1 MPPQQV
7 CYGLIR
13 EPRAAIASWDHQN
26 MEVNILSPLTTFH
39 LDFRKEFVYRK
50 SRKSIM
56 FIHWFPVCIW
66 ERIIAPFSFEIT
78 RCWAPKAHG
87 ESDARRR
94 FGDSAT
100 LMETGQPHN
109 WSIFEVLEFF
119 RQLHIFRYFLSFWG
133 LDLHGFTLRWW
144 FKYFLFSPLFG
155 EDSQFD

>member
-13 EPRAAIASWDHQN
+13 EPRAPIASWDHQN

-50 SRKSIM
+50 SIM

-66 ERIIAPFSFEIT
+66 ERIIAPFSFEIKRQVLGQKKAQGA
-78 RCWAPKAHG
+78 RCEKA
-87 ESDARRR
+87 
-94 FGDSAT
+94 SAIQQLWWRLVNHT
-100 LMETGQPHN
+100 IEAFLKFWNLETTSYLQ
-109 WSIFEVLEFF
+109 IFLVILRTGFALIYSKVVVQIFF
-119 RQLHIFRYFLSFWG
+119 LC
-133 LDLHGFTLRWW
+133 
-144 FKYFLFSPLFG
+144 SPLFG